1 MLKKI
6 ASGFNNGILL
16 LSKRDDTK
24 TDSCDQQSDIL
35 DLPEQKRFNDILGQI
50 KEELKKIDMSLFS
63 KYFSYGRPGE
73 MPEGLYNSKR
83 RFGNYNKLYGFIN
96 ILIKLQIGLKL
107 LDHEN

>member
-1 MLKKI
+1 
-6 ASGFNNGILL
+6 
-16 LSKRDDTK
+16 
-24 TDSCDQQSDIL
+24 
-35 DLPEQKRFNDILGQI
+35 
-50 KEELKKIDMSLFS
+50 MSLFS

-73 MPEGLYNSKR
+73 MPEGLYNSKH

>member
-1 MLKKI
+1 
-6 ASGFNNGILL
+6 
-16 LSKRDDTK
+16 
-24 TDSCDQQSDIL
+24 
-35 DLPEQKRFNDILGQI
+35 
-50 KEELKKIDMSLFS
+50 MSLFS
-63 KYFSYGRPGE
+63 KYFSYGRPDE